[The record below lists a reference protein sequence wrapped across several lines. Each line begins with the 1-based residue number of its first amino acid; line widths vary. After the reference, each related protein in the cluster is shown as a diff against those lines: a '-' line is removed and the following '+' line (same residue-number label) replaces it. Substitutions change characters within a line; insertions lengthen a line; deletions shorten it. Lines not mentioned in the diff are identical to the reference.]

1 MPSPTW
7 TLIFGGNSR
16 TSEEVTTLDT
26 AVTRAKLL
34 MTINSDSVN
43 ALTTKPDA
51 MQLLREQV
59 ADK

>member
-7 TLIFGGNSR
+7 TPIFSGNSR
-16 TSEEVTTLDT
+16 KYFKVTTLDT